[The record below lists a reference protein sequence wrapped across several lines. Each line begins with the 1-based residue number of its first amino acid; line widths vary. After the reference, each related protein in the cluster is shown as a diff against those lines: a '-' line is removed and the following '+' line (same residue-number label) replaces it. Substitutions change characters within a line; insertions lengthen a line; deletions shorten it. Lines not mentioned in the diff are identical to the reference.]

1 MGRWMCKAGDHMNG
15 WPAGRLMGQS
25 GHQVD
30 DWIGSMPCC
39 EGAGAWPCRP
49 PPPIELEQELSSIGG
64 MASTVPRPAAT
75 LMGGDDE
82 TIHGGSMQDALLYR

>member
-64 MASTVPRPAAT
+64 MASTVR
-75 LMGGDDE
+75 GGARKSFFSLLRGL
-82 TIHGGSMQDALLYR
+82 TIQI